1 MRTLR
6 KQSLIFFLLAAVL
19 FFTWAASPALAAE
32 KQYISGEDRNAA
44 AMMFDLVLLRP
55 LGLVAMV
62 VGTGF
67 FIITIPFSALG
78 GNTGEAAK
86 KLVVAPTK
94 YTFARPLGAEDY

>member
-1 MRTLR
+1 
-6 KQSLIFFLLAAVL
+6 
-19 FFTWAASPALAAE
+19 
-32 KQYISGEDRNAA
+32 
-44 AMMFDLVLLRP
+44 
-55 LGLVAMV
+55 MV

-78 GNTGEAAK
+78 GNTGEAAQ